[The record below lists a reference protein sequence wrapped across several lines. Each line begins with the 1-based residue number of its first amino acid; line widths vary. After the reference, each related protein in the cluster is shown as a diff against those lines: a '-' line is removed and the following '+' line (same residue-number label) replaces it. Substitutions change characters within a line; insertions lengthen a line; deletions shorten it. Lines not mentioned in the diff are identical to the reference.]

1 MSQLLSSSYFYQ
13 RLLRFS
19 LYFLVFLLPL
29 IWTTQTSELFEFPKM
44 VFVYAMTI
52 IIITLWAFTSLFH
65 GRLLFR
71 RSPLDLP
78 LALFLLSQLISTL
91 LSIHPQTSL
100 FGYYSRFHGGLY
112 STLSYS
118 ILFYAALTHL
128 NRSHLRP
135 FIYSLLAG
143 GIFAALYA
151 LPEHFGFA
159 FSCWAATGSPQAT
172 CWVQDVQHRIFGTF
186 GQPNWLAAY
195 IISLLPLTWSLYFK
209 PSRIPY
215 HRLLWLG
222 VHLLFLAVL
231 VFTRSRSGLLGF
243 LVSFSVFTSLQ
254 YLRHRLQ
261 FLKPALGLLIPT
273 LLLVLATGTPFTPS
287 VAQLLNLDTTPPP
300 PPLTGSVLESG
311 DITLPANNQGGTES
325 GQIREI
331 VWRGALDVFLNYPLF
346 GSGVETFA
354 YSYYNHRPQSHNLV
368 SEWDF
373 LYNKAHNELLN
384 YLSTTGIF
392 GLATYL
398 LLVSSFIYFA
408 LKHFL
413 HTSTVKT
420 LLILLFPILGLI
432 LSSTLSYFILGSHP
446 LNFSPQTLI
455 LHFIALLSALALSAL
470 IVSPSSN
477 KYSFI
482 PSLISG
488 FLALFVSNFFGFST
502 VSVGLAFFLLI
513 SLSFLII
520 LPPNQL
526 QIKLQDTINHPSHKI
541 WVIFSL
547 ILFLSIF
554 SLYRTYIYLKADQV
568 YAKAQS
574 EESSGQLFNAYQ
586 LYQQAVDLSPNQAL
600 YHSQLADTLSKL
612 SLSIAAN
619 PDIDDTLRAT
629 QVQELLNQTYYHSSA
644 SLTLNPVHLN
654 LYKTQAGVYIRL
666 SNLDPDLLDVATNL
680 LTEASRLAPT
690 DAKLRYNLGLIA
702 LDQDA
707 TPSAQEHFQ
716 AAVNLKPNYE
726 AARLELASIL
736 LNANDTEAALTQYQ
750 FILNYINPES
760 TPALEALETL
770 KPTTE

>member
-1 MSQLLSSSYFYQ
+1 
-13 RLLRFS
+13 
-19 LYFLVFLLPL
+19 
-29 IWTTQTSELFEFPKM
+29 M

-52 IIITLWAFTSLFH
+52 IIITLWALTSLFQ

-118 ILFYAALTHL
+118 ILFYAVITHL

-143 GIFAALYA
+143 GVFAALYA

-195 IISLLPLTWSLYFK
+195 VITLLPLTWTLYLK

-215 HRLLWLG
+215 HRLLWLV
-222 VHLLFLAVL
+222 VHLLFLSVL

-243 LVSFSVFTSLQ
+243 LVSFGVFTSLQ

-287 VAQLLNLDTTPPP
+287 IAQLLNLDSTPPP

-398 LLVSSFIYFA
+398 IFISSFIFFA
-408 LKHFL
+408 LSHFL
-413 HTSTVKT
+413 HTSTIKT
-420 LLILLFPILGLI
+420 ILILLFPILTLT
-432 LSSTLSYFILGSHP
+432 LSSFLAYFALGSHP
-446 LNFSPQTLI
+446 LSFSLPTLS
-455 LHFIALLSALALSAL
+455 LHLLALLSALALSAL
-470 IVSPSSN
+470 IASPSSN

-513 SLSFLII
+513 SLTLLII
-520 LPPNQL
+520 LPPNKL
-526 QIKLQDTINHPSHKI
+526 QIKPQNSDKPTPSH
-541 WVIFSL
+541 WVLFSL

-568 YAKAQS
+568 YAEAHS

-612 SLSIAAN
+612 SLSIASNA
-619 PDIDDTLRAT
+619 DIDDTLRAT
-629 QVQELLNQTYYHSSA
+629 QVQELLNQTYFHSSA

-666 SNLDPDLLDVATNL
+666 SNLDPDLLNVATNL

-707 TPSAQEHFQ
+707 TLSAQEQFQ
-716 AAVNLKPNYE
+716 VAVNLKPNYE

-736 LNANDTEAALTQYQ
+736 LNANETEAALTQYQ

-770 KPTTE
+770 KPTSQ